1 MNRHGLYRVRYWGLS
16 KVTVRVLLNVIMVN
30 LEQSAKLM
38 QARAAPPAGRRPPR
52 APGRVPA
59 RWAAASTAPPPRHR
73 FLSSL
78 DPSP

>member
-38 QARAAPPAGRRPPR
+38 QARAAPPAG
-52 APGRVPA
+52 AVVTVSA
-59 RWAAASTAPPPRHR
+59 
-73 FLSSL
+73 
-78 DPSP
+78 